1 MLIVKFIAVGTFV
14 ACWMLS
20 RKEARHLKISDVFI
34 LMMLAIY
41 LPYFF
46 FNPQARSSW
55 NDLSFSN
62 EVIWRAEIGFLTVL
76 AIGSL
81 IFLAKFA
88 LPTRWKE
95 TTRLTVQPLNLSVL
109 RLLSIVAILFSAFIF
124 LILLNFQE
132 FRGFREKTLE
142 FATGQISGYLYSH
155 YRSLVFS
162 GTFLTD
168 GVLGRLRFVV
178 FPILFLASISWFV
191 ETRKYALAFLIGAAI
206 FLALP
211 MSFAKLPIA
220 YFFGYSVFYLFYTRY
235 GGLRFTYFATAIPAI
250 VGLAVIGL
258 SAIYQLQYNGAEGYS
273 YIFGKP
279 FELAHERVWGESYS
293 ILLRYFAVYPDLLS
307 FTGTSGINLLAKI
320 AGVEPRMPDIEVAR
334 TLLGPNSGSNPGVFF
349 LGGYAAFGF
358 AGLIVFSILGFGI
371 LFILD
376 AISVALRFQYI
387 RSIYMAIMSMNV
399 LFFLQVSLQTA
410 LLTYG
415 VLVIPLIL
423 LAIDRV
429 LIRCANSR

>member
-220 YFFGYSVFYLFYTRY
+220 YFF
-235 GGLRFTYFATAIPAI
+235 
-250 VGLAVIGL
+250 
-258 SAIYQLQYNGAEGYS
+258 
-273 YIFGKP
+273 
-279 FELAHERVWGESYS
+279 
-293 ILLRYFAVYPDLLS
+293 AVYPDLLS